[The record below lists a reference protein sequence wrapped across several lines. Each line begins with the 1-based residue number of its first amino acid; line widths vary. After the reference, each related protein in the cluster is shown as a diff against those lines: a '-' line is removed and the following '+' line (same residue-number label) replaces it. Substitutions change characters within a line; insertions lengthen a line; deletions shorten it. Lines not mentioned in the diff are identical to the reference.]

1 MKKERNEVIKTD
13 LEIKQEA
20 KRKAKIVGIGMNI
33 IFTIIFAIYIII
45 EITKKEW
52 IPAIVVFLLGT
63 MLVLLVLL
71 VAKYFLP
78 LSYEYIARAE
88 RSINYVNSRL
98 STEEFI
104 EVVPKQNKREDC
116 EQELLK
122 NVKVYAIINKEKNVV
137 EIKYGNQEKTHIVFM
152 EYFYDNY
159 FVPRQN

>member
-1 MKKERNEVIKTD
+1 MYF
-13 LEIKQEA
+13 QH
-20 KRKAKIVGIGMNI
+20 
-33 IFTIIFAIYIII
+33 
-45 EITKKEW
+45 
-52 IPAIVVFLLGT
+52 

-71 VAKYFLP
+71 VARYFLP

-137 EIKYGNQEKTHIVFM
+137 EIKYGNQEKTHVVFM
-152 EYFYDNY
+152 EYFYDDY